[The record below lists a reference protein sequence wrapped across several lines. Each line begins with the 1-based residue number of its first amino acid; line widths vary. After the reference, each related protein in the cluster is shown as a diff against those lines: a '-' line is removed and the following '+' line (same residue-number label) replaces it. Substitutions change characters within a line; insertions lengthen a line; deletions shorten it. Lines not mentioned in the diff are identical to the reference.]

1 MPQLDV
7 NTFLPQV
14 VWLLITFT
22 ALFLVMWRVAVPRIA
37 DVLEARQKRIDD
49 NLDKAADSRKE
60 AEAALEAYE
69 ASLAE
74 SRAGAQALI
83 AKATDKITAEAEE
96 RNARLSEEL
105 DQKIAASEAEI
116 REAVAQAME
125 SVPEVALEAVS
136 AVIKRLI
143 GEAAA
148 EKDVAK
154 AVTQALKRGGG

>member
-1 MPQLDV
+1 M
-7 NTFLPQV
+7 
-14 VWLLITFT
+14 
-22 ALFLVMWRVAVPRIA
+22 
-37 DVLEARQKRIDD
+37 
-49 NLDKAADSRKE
+49 
-60 AEAALEAYE
+60 
-69 ASLAE
+69 
-74 SRAGAQALI
+74 
-83 AKATDKITAEAEE
+83 
-96 RNARLSEEL
+96 

-116 REAVAQAME
+116 LEAVAQAME